1 MSKDMKN
8 RAIVEQLNLLSKMQK
23 YCCPFELN
31 FYLLIGLNLELLV
44 WTPNQIKVLSSV
56 LPKNTTS

>member
-1 MSKDMKN
+1 MKN
-8 RAIVEQLNLLSKMQK
+8 RVIVEQLNLLSRMQK

-31 FYLLIGLNLELLV
+31 FYLLIGLNLEFLV
-44 WTPNQIKVLSSV
+44 QTPNQIKVLSSV

>member
-1 MSKDMKN
+1 MSKTKN
-8 RAIVEQLNLLSKMQK
+8 RAIVEQLNLVSKMQK

-44 WTPNQIKVLSSV
+44 
-56 LPKNTTS
+56 